1 MICFLTSNPFMPNG
15 SGLNP
20 ANGLVDALLAALP
33 RRAVRCVFVA
43 SSPDEPETNDFYA
56 AEQKGAFEDAGIRF
70 KGFDILDRRNE
81 KSAPALV
88 ARADLIVLTGGH
100 VPTQNRFFHDIGLKV
115 LLKSFDGALIGISAG
130 TMNAAETVY
139 AQPELEGEAV
149 DPDYRRFLPG
159 LGLTQAMVIPHF
171 DGNLFAELDGLRVY
185 GDITLPDS
193 LGRRFYLLPDGDYIH
208 IDGETQTLRGEVWLV
223 ADGALQLAC
232 REGEQLRI

>member
-1 MICFLTSNPFMPNG
+1 MICFLTSNPFLHG
-15 SGLNP
+15 GGLNP
-20 ANGLVDALLAALP
+20 ANGFVDALLAALP
-33 RRAVRCVFVA
+33 RGPVRCVFVA

-56 AEQKGAFEDAGIRF
+56 AEQKAAFEGAVIRF
-70 KGFDILDRRNE
+70 KSFDILDRRSE
-81 KSAPALV
+81 ASAPSLV
-88 ARADLIVLTGGH
+88 KRADLIVLTGGH
-100 VPTQNRFFHDIGLKV
+100 VPTQNQFFQDIGLKA
-115 LLKSFDGALIGISAG
+115 LLGGFDGVLIGISAG

-159 LGLTQAMVIPHF
+159 LGLTRAMVIPHF

-193 LGRRFYLLPDGDYIH
+193 LGRRFYLLPDGGYIY
-208 IDGETQTLRGEVWLV
+208 IDGETQALRGEAWL
-223 ADGALQLAC
+223 AEDGALRHIC